1 MSGRRDGMNT
11 GIQTY
16 RRSDGYWVA
25 RIEAGWTPRGTRLRP
40 SAVARTEAEAK
51 RRARELLRK
60 YREGGQQALAGR
72 NVTVAAWAARWEKI
86 HFGSL
91 KPRVRED
98 YESKLR
104 LWIIPTIGRRK
115 LSELNPGDIRRVADA
130 IAQARLSTTS
140 AKNAH
145 RVLKNMLR
153 AAKREGLYVPDAA
166 LLTQSP
172 KAAKSTRTAIAPEEL
187 AAILE
192 VVQAQPDRSRWL
204 TALSYGLRQGETLG
218 LTWGCVD
225 LEHGHLRIDWEL
237 QRIKYADRK
246 AGTFDIPDHVRARQ
260 LYGGLHLMEVKT
272 DATER
277 ELPLIDDLADELRAW
292 RKIAPSSPHDLVWP
306 RDNGHPRNSIY
317 DRREWYEIQARA
329 GVVSPDGD
337 PYELHEIRH
346 TVVSVLDALKVPEA
360 TRIAIVGH
368 ASAGSSQPYLHTSD
382 PQMVAALE
390 AAATTLG
397 LGKKSCHGK
406 AQAS

>member
-1 MSGRRDGMNT
+1 MNT
-11 GIQTY
+11 GVQATK
-16 RRSDGYWVA
+16 RSDGYWVA
-25 RIEAGWTPRGTRLRP
+25 RIEAGWTPRGTRYRP

-51 RRARELLRK
+51 RKARNMLRK

-72 NVTVAAWAARWEKI
+72 NVTVVAWAARWEAI
-86 HFGSL
+86 HFGTL

-98 YESKLR
+98 YEGKLR

-115 LSELNPGDIRRVADA
+115 LSELTPGDVRRVADA
-130 IAQARLSTTS
+130 IADAGLSTTS

-145 RVLKNMLR
+145 RVLMNLLR

-166 LLTQSP
+166 LMTQAP

-204 TALSYGLRQGETLG
+204 TALTYGLRQGETLG
-218 LTWGCVD
+218 LTWACVD

-237 QRIKYADRK
+237 QRVRYADK
-246 AGTFDIPDHVRARQ
+246 TAGTFDIPDHLRAHQ
-260 LYGGLHLMEVKT
+260 LYGGLHLLEVKT
-272 DATER
+272 EATER
-277 ELPLIDDLADELRAW
+277 ELPLIDTLADELRAW
-292 RKIAPSSPHDLVWP
+292 RTIAPASPHDLVWP
-306 RDNGHPRNSIY
+306 RENGQPRNSIH
-317 DRREWYEIQARA
+317 DRHAWYEIQATA

-390 AAATTLG
+390 AAAATLG
-397 LGKKSCHGK
+397 LSNRSGQGKVPRP
-406 AQAS
+406 

>member
-1 MSGRRDGMNT
+1 MNT
-11 GIQTY
+11 GVQATK
-16 RRSDGYWVA
+16 RPDGYWVA
-25 RIEAGWTPRGTRLRP
+25 RIEAGWTPRGTRYRP
-40 SAVARTEAEAK
+40 AAVARTEAEAK
-51 RRARELLRK
+51 RKARDMLRK

-72 NVTVAAWAARWEKI
+72 SVTVAAWAARWETI

-130 IAQARLSTTS
+130 ITQARLSTTS
-140 AKNAH
+140 AKNTH
-145 RVLKNMLR
+145 RVLMNLLR

-166 LLTQSP
+166 LMTQAP
-172 KAAKSTRTAIAPEEL
+172 KAAKSARTAIAPEEL
-187 AAILE
+187 SAILE

-218 LTWGCVD
+218 LTWACVD

-237 QRIKYADRK
+237 QRVKYADRK
-246 AGTFDIPDHVRARQ
+246 AGTFDIPDHVRAHR

-292 RKIAPSSPHDLVWP
+292 RKIAPPSPHDLVWP

-397 LGKKSCHGK
+397 LGKKSGHGK
-406 AQAS
+406 AAAS